1 MPAYQVQTI
10 VQPGHRIV
18 IEEPDLLPEGCAATV
33 YIKLEEEKPNFPM
46 RSFTQVVAEAL
57 DFDYTQPAVNVA

>member
-18 IEEPDLLPEGCAATV
+18 IEEPGLFPEGCAATV
-33 YIKLEEEKPNFPM
+33 YIKLEDDKPDVRM
-46 RSFTQVVAEAL
+46 KSFAQVVAQAP
-57 DFDYTQPAVNVA
+57 DFDYAVPVSIVA

>member
-10 VQPGHRIV
+10 VQPGNRIV

-33 YIKLEEEKPNFPM
+33 YIKLEDEKPEI
-46 RSFTQVVAEAL
+46 RVKSFAQVVAQAP
-57 DFDYTQPAVNVA
+57 DFDYAQPCSIVA